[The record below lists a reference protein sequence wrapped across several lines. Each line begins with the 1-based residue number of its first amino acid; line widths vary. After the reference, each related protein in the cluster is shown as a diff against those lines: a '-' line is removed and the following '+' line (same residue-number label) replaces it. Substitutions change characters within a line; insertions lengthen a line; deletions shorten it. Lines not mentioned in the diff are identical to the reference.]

1 MEWEFRG
8 SVRDFILRGKTARRV
23 GKEALGTALGQV
35 LLGVGLVRE
44 QRAGRGDGA
53 GGFSFVRMLGKVLW
67 NLNQV
72 WISRKRVSKLSMEE
86 EIACLPPLE

>member
-1 MEWEFRG
+1 MAWEFRG
-8 SVRDFILRGKTARRV
+8 SVKGFIIRGKTARGV
-23 GKEALGTALGQV
+23 GNEALGAAPGQV

-72 WISRKRVSKLSMEE
+72 WIRRGGCLS
-86 EIACLPPLE
+86 